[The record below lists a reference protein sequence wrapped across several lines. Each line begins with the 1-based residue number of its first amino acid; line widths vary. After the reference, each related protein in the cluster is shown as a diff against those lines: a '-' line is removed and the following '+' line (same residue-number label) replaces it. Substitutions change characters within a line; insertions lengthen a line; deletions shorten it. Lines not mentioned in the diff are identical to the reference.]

1 MHDASALGILLMVHI
16 LFIISMLCGLALV
29 GAMVAIVHH
38 VRTNQGKNRQEPPP
52 APSFEEHLKAATEYG
67 SPRSTR
73 MHSHQTV
80 QSITAQ
86 KDPVSPSP
94 KDGLHIVHRSSGAN
108 TNTDL
113 DSRNDDIQAR
123 PLHVVSGLRSAS
135 AKRF

>member
-29 GAMVAIVHH
+29 GATVAIVHH
-38 VRTNQGKNRQEPPP
+38 VRANQDQSRQEPPP
-52 APSFEEHLKAATEYG
+52 APSFEEHLKAAAEYG

-73 MHSHQTV
+73 MCSHQTV
-80 QSITAQ
+80 QSITAK
-86 KDPVSPSP
+86 KDPVSPSQ
-94 KDGLHIVHRSSGAN
+94 KDGLHIVHRSSEAN
-108 TNTDL
+108 SNTGL
-113 DSRNDDIQAR
+113 DHRNNNVQAH